1 MSLFRFLRII
11 ALLTAFTLPP
21 WRAALGEIDLGRWNT
36 YASMAEQGAVC
47 GAFADI
53 MAMQELV
60 DIRLGRLWAERRNY
74 SGSVIRR
81 AAELEERSDVD
92 DDAIDGLLARYSMW
106 LLNNLT
112 SDQDAEILDTEAR
125 DAARAMVADV
135 CTTLYRQADRA
146 IVAKHPTLAACSGTM
161 TPLQLSP
168 PALSSPSLSSL
179 GLSSLGL
186 SSSGTPA
193 EQDMTDAQCGINGA
207 ILAAAAVK
215 KAEQDAADMLTR
227 LGEEEARRREAQSQS
242 TALRSQ
248 IESLNAELDALHAGA
263 AAARDTAA
271 RAAELNMSNER
282 MRGRIAELTERA
294 KSLKKLA
301 GNASVLSARNEELL
315 AEVRQLT
322 ARTEDSEAQLD
333 VANSRIAAL
342 TDRLDRGNA
351 LPTETIDA
359 GTNAPTAN
367 LAGNI
372 MPNTKAPAPDRP
384 ALRTPGSNAPGIA
397 APADTSGTA
406 GFVVQLGV
414 FRSEGDAR
422 HEIAIL
428 KDRLTRQLADTLLLI
443 ETDRMADESR
453 LFRIVTDSMPAAS
466 ASALCRVLWNRR
478 VGCMVRPSR

>member
-1 MSLFRFLRII
+1 MSLFRFLKII

-60 DIRLGRLWAERRNY
+60 DVRLGRLWAERRNY

-81 AAELEERSDVD
+81 AAELEERQDVD

-168 PALSSPSLSSL
+168 AALSSL
-179 GLSSLGL
+179 GLP
-186 SSSGTPA
+186 SSGTPA

-215 KAEQDAADMLTR
+215 KAEKDAADMLTR

-242 TALRSQ
+242 TTLQSQ
-248 IESLNAELDALHAGA
+248 IESLNAELDALQAGA
-263 AAARDTAA
+263 VAARDTAA

-333 VANSRIAAL
+333 AANSRIVAL
-342 TDRLDRGNA
+342 TDRLERVNA
-351 LPTETIDA
+351 LPTGTIDA
-359 GTNAPTAN
+359 GTNAPD
-367 LAGNI
+367 
-372 MPNTKAPAPDRP
+372 PDRP
-384 ALRTPGSNAPGIA
+384 TSRTPASNAPAIA
-397 APADTSGTA
+397 APGDTSGTA

-414 FRSEGDAR
+414 FRSEGDAH

-428 KDRLTRQLADTLLLI
+428 KDRLTQHLADTLLLI